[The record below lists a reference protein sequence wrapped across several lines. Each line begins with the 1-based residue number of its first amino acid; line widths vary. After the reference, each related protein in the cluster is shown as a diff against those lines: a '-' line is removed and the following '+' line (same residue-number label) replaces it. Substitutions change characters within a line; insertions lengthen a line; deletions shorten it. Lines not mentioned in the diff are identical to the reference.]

1 MYTGARARKYTSKGR
16 GLTKG
21 KNTTVLSRNALL
33 ALVTWIK
40 SHEQTEKDS
49 QLHQNSSI
57 FMEQG
62 TSYSSE
68 KTCRQTGTV
77 ATPTKTSGNAEEG
90 VAR

>member
-1 MYTGARARKYTSKGR
+1 MYLRARARKYTSKGR

-49 QLHQNSSI
+49 QLHQNSSN

-62 TSYSSE
+62 ATYSSE
-68 KTCRQTGTV
+68 KACCQTGTV
-77 ATPTKTSGNAEEG
+77 ATPTKTSGIVEEG